1 MARARVD
8 LDVRFVGVRAPAR
21 AGMAIAGAAIGVMLL
36 GGCAGGAGG
45 SGGGG
50 SSQQPEP
57 AIMLSAVER
66 SELRERAATLL
77 ADMAMDQDPAI
88 RANAIESLTRAPAR
102 LRTVLPVALEDANPA
117 VRSVA
122 AMAAGQTDRC
132 EVGAQLRGMLTDSSP
147 FVRSSAAFALAR
159 CGEAVDLAE
168 LATLLLTDPSPR
180 LRAHASYLLG
190 ELGDASAVPMLLD
203 AAAQPLPRATD
214 IEARLLQIQ
223 IAEALVKLG
232 DRAQSHTLYTALY
245 AFRAEELEATVLAV
259 QILGELGLRESISNL
274 NNLLAF
280 RDERGG
286 TMPPEVQLITARALM
301 RLGARGE
308 PPYVQVG
315 RVRADSPD
323 PGLRALAAHVLGESR
338 LDADLVRLRRLLQ
351 DPDPFVQVAA
361 GAGVLQ
367 ATR

>member
-1 MARARVD
+1 MARARVF
-8 LDVRFVGVRAPAR
+8 LHGRFGGALTPAR
-21 AGMAIAGAAIGVMLL
+21 GGVVIAGAIAGAIIGLVTLS
-36 GGCAGGAGG
+36 GCA

-50 SSQQPEP
+50 GNAPQPEP
-57 AIMLSAVER
+57 AITLSAVER

-77 ADMAMDQDPAI
+77 SDMAMDQDPAI
-88 RANAIESLTRAPAR
+88 RANAIESLSRAPAR
-102 LRTVLPVALEDANPA
+102 LRTVLPVALGDANPA

-122 AMAAGQTDRC
+122 AMAAGQSERC
-132 EVGAQLRGMLTDSSP
+132 EVSAQLRGMLTDSSP
-147 FVRSSAAFALAR
+147 FVRSSAAFALAK

-315 RVRADSPD
+315 RVHADSPD

-338 LDADLVRLRRLLQ
+338 QDADLHRLRRLLQ
-351 DPDPFVQVAA
+351 DPEPVVQVAA
-361 GAGVLQ
+361 GAGILRS
-367 ATR
+367 TR